1 MVLKFIILGKKLTD
15 FELLKLLKK
24 YIFMEKKKEEK
35 KEDKEEEEEENGNVC
50 TRCFP
55 ILIFF

>member
-1 MVLKFIILGKKLTD
+1 MVLKFILLGKKFTD

-55 ILIFF
+55 ILIS

>member
-1 MVLKFIILGKKLTD
+1 MVLKFILLGKKFTD

-24 YIFMEKKKEEK
+24 YIFMEKKK

-55 ILIFF
+55 ILIS